1 MPSKI
6 YLPRNKNWEHFF
18 ARFYYSTKS
27 RNVLIQGRYIFKNR
41 ILRKQF
47 CASTYSFL
55 LRQQVMQLHTLF
67 WRHIHRI
74 FNEAMH
80 QNTLVE
86 ELCTTVQVIKAVWNI
101 RADKNV
107 KRKILTKHTIMSLK
121 CHSRWLFNEI
131 FPHTLVTTLVS
142 E

>member
-1 MPSKI
+1 MQQNFIFPDYFKQNVATITKI
-6 YLPRNKNWEHFF
+6 LKSQKLQICQLCNHLMTSLTCLAKFICHAIKTLNIILPD
-18 ARFYYSTKS
+18 SIQTKS

-55 LRQQVMQLHTLF
+55 LRQQVMQLHTQF

-86 ELCTTVQVIKAVWNI
+86 ELCTTVQVIKAV
-101 RADKNV
+101 
-107 KRKILTKHTIMSLK
+107 
-121 CHSRWLFNEI
+121 
-131 FPHTLVTTLVS
+131 
-142 E
+142 